1 MNNSEI
7 ITITGLSKKYRIGIQ
22 EKHDNLR
29 EAIASFFSNP
39 IKRINRFR
47 GASDYSKEETIYAL
61 KEINLTVKQG
71 EVLGIIGR
79 NGAGKSTLL
88 KILSRITEP
97 TDGEII
103 IRGRLSSL
111 LEVGTGFHPELT
123 GRENIY
129 LNAAILGMTKNEIN
143 EKFDEI
149 VRFSEIRKFLDTPVK
164 RYSSGMYV
172 RLAFSVAAHLEPE
185 ILLVD
190 EVLAVG
196 DIGFQKKCL
205 GKMHD
210 VSSGGKTIIFVSH
223 NMAAIENLCTRC
235 IVINDG
241 EITFNGNTDG
251 AIKYYH
257 SQLSETVKPT
267 DLLSED
273 ISRIGDS
280 RIRFKNIAMLN
291 SEEKTSNQIYMGED
305 VTIKIG
311 LKVNKGIKEPRIA
324 VFFKNQLGQTVFRT
338 FTWEKEKD
346 FSSITNDCEILCKI
360 PNLPLL
366 QGRYYLNIW
375 IGEYNKPSDFIES
388 VLSFDVLGK
397 DVFGTGRQPD
407 QRYGGVVFVEHEWD
421 FL

>member
-1 MNNSEI
+1 MNNSEV

-47 GASDYSKEETIYAL
+47 GASGYSKEETIYAL
-61 KEINLTVKQG
+61 KNINLDIKQG

-103 IRGRLSSL
+103 IRGKLSSL

-129 LNAAILGMTKNEIN
+129 LNAAILGMTKNEIA
-143 EKFDEI
+143 EKFDKI
-149 VRFSEIRKFLDTPVK
+149 VRFSEIEKFLDTPVK

-172 RLAFSVAAHLEPE
+172 RLAFSVAAHLDPE

-196 DIGFQKKCL
+196 DLAFQKKCL
-205 GKMHD
+205 DKMHD
-210 VSSGGKTIIFVSH
+210 VSSGGKTILFVSH

-241 EITFNGNTDG
+241 EITFTGDTVD
-251 AIKYYH
+251 AIKHYH
-257 SQLSETVKPT
+257 SQLSETVTLK
-267 DLLSED
+267 DLLSENV
-273 ISRIGDS
+273 SRIGDG
-280 RIRFKNIAMLN
+280 RIRFKSISMLN
-291 SEEKTSNQIYMGED
+291 SEEKPSNQIYMGED
-305 VTIKIG
+305 ITIKIG
-311 LKVNKGIKEPRIA
+311 LKVNQGIKEPRIA
-324 VFFKNQLGQTVFRT
+324 IYFKNQLGQTIFRP
-338 FTWEKEKD
+338 FTWEEEKD
-346 FSSITNDCEILCKI
+346 FSQITDNCEIICKI
-360 PNLPLL
+360 PKLSLM

-375 IGEYNKPSDFIES
+375 IGEYNRPSDFIES

-407 QRYGGVVFVEHEWD
+407 HRYGGVVFVEHEWE